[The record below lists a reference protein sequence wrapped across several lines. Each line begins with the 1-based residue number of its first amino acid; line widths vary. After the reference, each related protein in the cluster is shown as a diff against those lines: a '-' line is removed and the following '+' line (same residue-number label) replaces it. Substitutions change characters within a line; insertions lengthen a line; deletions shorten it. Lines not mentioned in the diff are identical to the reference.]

1 MPHNTEILN
10 TPIPE
15 VNDLI
20 GRPPSWLL
28 RSGISM
34 ITLVTIIVLFMTYL
48 IKYPDKIQGTGSL
61 TSSSPPIELISQA
74 QGYIGHLFVSE
85 GDEVAESDR
94 LFYIRN
100 TTNPLQIE
108 LLTSWID
115 QYEAITD
122 PIYYLSLEMPRDLQL
137 GSIQNDYA
145 SLYLK
150 FNELRQTLK
159 YSMPFQQIDNLSE
172 EIKKIAHL
180 NQSQRREKNIYKD
193 ELALEE
199 ADFRRYESLQKGG
212 VISQQEKE
220 QANTRFLQKQRQYES
235 MENAIIQNN
244 IRIEQLELEK
254 LKIEGERTNLVNS
267 YQFTINEIIA
277 RIRSNIEQWTQTY
290 TITAPISGRVSL
302 INRYHENASVKQGEL
317 LGYVLP
323 TKSSRNFFISQVP
336 IHNIGKVKM
345 GQKVLIKLDAYPHKE
360 HGMIRSTVTSIS
372 SLPQQSQ
379 EGIYYYEVKVDVPD
393 DLITDTGHQIPYKP
407 NMTAQIEI
415 ITEDRTIL
423 GRIFNQVIS
432 LIKQQDL

>member
-1 MPHNTEILN
+1 MPQNTEILN

-34 ITLVTIIVLFMTYL
+34 IALVTIIVLFMSYL

-74 QGYIGHLFVSE
+74 QGYIGKLFVNE
-85 GDEVAESDR
+85 GDEVVESDR

-100 TTNPLQIE
+100 TTNPGQVE
-108 LLTSWID
+108 LLMTWID
-115 QYEAITD
+115 QFEAITD
-122 PIYYLSLEMPRDLQL
+122 PMHYLRLNMPRDLQL
-137 GSIQNDYA
+137 GTIQNDYA

-159 YSMPFQQIDNLSE
+159 YSMPYQQISNLSE
-172 EIKKIAHL
+172 EIRKITHL
-180 NQSQRREKNIYKD
+180 NESQRREKNIYKD

-220 QANTRFLQKQRQYES
+220 RATTRFLQKQRQYES

-290 TITAPISGRVSL
+290 TITAPISGRISL
-302 INRYHENASVKQGEL
+302 ISRYHENASVKQGEL

-372 SLPQQSQ
+372 RLPQQSQ
-379 EGIYYYEVKVDVPD
+379 EGVHYYEMKVDVPD

-415 ITEDRTIL
+415 ITEDNTIL
-423 GRIFNQVIS
+423 GRVFNQILA
-432 LIKQQDL
+432 LIKQQDF

>member
-1 MPHNTEILN
+1 MPHDTEILN

-20 GRPPSWLL
+20 SRPPAWLL

-34 ITLVTIIVLFMTYL
+34 IALVTVIVLFMSYL

-85 GDEVAESDR
+85 GDEVVESDR

-100 TTNPLQIE
+100 TTNPSQVE

-115 QYEAITD
+115 QFEVITD
-122 PIYYLSLEMPRDLQL
+122 PIHYLHLDIPRNLQL

-150 FNELRQTLK
+150 FNELQQTLK
-159 YSMPFQQIDNLSE
+159 YTMPFQQINNLSE
-172 EIKKIAHL
+172 EIKKITNL
-180 NQSQRREKNIYKD
+180 NESQRREKNIYKD

-199 ADFRRYESLQKGG
+199 ADFRRYESLQSGG
-212 VISQQEKE
+212 VVSQQEKE
-220 QANTRFLQKQRQYES
+220 QANTRFLQKQRQYQS

-254 LKIEGERTNLVNS
+254 LKIEGERTNLVRS
-267 YQFTINEIIA
+267 YQFGINEIIA
-277 RIRSNIEQWTQTY
+277 RIRSNIEQWAQTY
-290 TITAPISGRVSL
+290 TITAPISGRISL
-302 INRYHENASVKQGEL
+302 ITRYHENTPVKQGEL

-323 TKSSRNFFISQVP
+323 TKSRRNFFISQVP
-336 IHNIGKVKM
+336 IHNIGKVET
-345 GQKVLIKLDAYPHKE
+345 GQKVLIKLDAYPHKK
-360 HGMIRSTVTSIS
+360 HGMIRSTVTGIS
-372 SLPQQSQ
+372 SLPLQNQ
-379 EGIYYYEVKVDVPD
+379 EDIAYYEVMMLVPD
-393 DLITDTGHQIPYKP
+393 DLITDTGSPIPYKP

-415 ITEDRTIL
+415 ITEDNTIL
-423 GRIFNQVIS
+423 GRVFNQILA